1 MRKTLA
7 KNIFLNINPIKKFR
21 TIKIQV
27 DFLRPLKK
35 EETTGR
41 RLLANVM
48 SNSTA
53 NYPSFRSINDR
64 EMELYGSEINV
75 FTRNLLNFNDLAFS
89 IEFADPN
96 FLIDGQTQIKDNLE
110 LLNEIIFK
118 PNLTGKEFNQTSFET
133 EKRNLMSNL
142 VSIQDNQDLVSTLG
156 LTKLIYQNNPDR
168 QIPIFGSIDQLNELT
183 NEKLLEMYQ
192 DVIKNDTV
200 VINVVGNVDEEKFAE
215 DILTSSFYT
224 QMNNERLDL
233 KIEFD
238 KFNQLIA
245 NPAEKIEHKH
255 LNQSRIAL
263 AYATEGVSKKFN
275 RLAPQIMNLIL
286 GGDDQSQLFQQ
297 VREKNSLA
305 YSVSSTYQPLSHLV
319 TIQAG
324 LDSDSV
330 QKALDLINQQID
342 FIKNGEFTDTQVE
355 HAQKV
360 MLTRRKIATDSIQYY
375 IMRSIW
381 ETVYPKTLMS
391 DEQFQTEL
399 DNLDR
404 DHIASVANN
413 LHAIAQYQLIGDS
426 ND

>member
-27 DFLRPLKK
+27 DFLRPLDKD
-35 EETTGR
+35 ETTSR

-48 SNSTA
+48 SNSTKD
-53 NYPSFRSINDR
+53 YPSFRAINDR

-89 IEFADPN
+89 VEFADPS
-96 FLIDGQTQIKDNLE
+96 FLIDGQTQVKDNLD
-110 LLNEIIFK
+110 LLGEIIFK
-118 PNLTGKEFNQTSFET
+118 PNLKDNSFDKTAFDT
-133 EKRNLMSNL
+133 EKRNLLSNL
-142 VSIQDNQDLVSTLG
+142 VSIKDNQDLVSALG
-156 LTKLIYQNNPDR
+156 IAKLIYQNNPDR
-168 QIPIFGSIDQLNELT
+168 QVPIFGSIDQLESLDNQ
-183 NEKLLEMYQ
+183 KLLESYY
-192 DVIKNDTV
+192 DVIENDTI
-200 VINVVGNVDEEKFAE
+200 VISVVGNVDETDFLEE
-215 DILTSSFYT
+215 LTASDFYT
-224 QMNNERLDL
+224 QMNNDRNDL
-233 KIEFD
+233 QIKFD
-238 KFNQLIA
+238 NFSELINQPV
-245 NPAEKIEHKH
+245 NQIEHKH

-319 TIQAG
+319 MIQAG
-324 LDSDSV
+324 LDADSV
-330 QKALDLINQQID
+330 KKALELINQQIE
-342 FIKNGEFTDTQVE
+342 FIKDGKFTDKQVE

-375 IMRSIW
+375 IMQSIW
-381 ETVYPKTLMS
+381 ETVYPKTLLS
-391 DEQFQTEL
+391 DRQFDDEV
-399 DNLDR
+399 NNMDR
-404 DHIASVANN
+404 EHVSSVAENM
-413 LHAIAQYQLIGDS
+413 HVIAQYQLIGD
-426 ND
+426 

>member
-1 MRKTLA
+1 LRKTLA

-21 TIKIQV
+21 TIKIQI
-27 DFLRPLKK
+27 DFLRPLDK
-35 EETTGR
+35 EETTSR

-48 SNSTA
+48 SNSTED
-53 NYPSFRSINDR
+53 YPSFQAINDR

-89 IEFADPN
+89 VEFADPN
-96 FLIDGQTQIKDNLE
+96 FLIDGQTQVKDNLE

-118 PNLTGKEFNQTSFET
+118 PNLNGKEFDETAFET

-142 VSIQDNQDLVSTLG
+142 VSIKDNQDLVSTLG
-156 LTKLIYQNNPDR
+156 LAKLIYRNNPNR
-168 QIPIFGSIDQLNELT
+168 QVPIFGSIEQLEGLT
-183 NEKLLEMYQ
+183 NAELLDAYR
-192 DVIKNDTV
+192 DVIQNDTV
-200 VINVVGNVDEEKFAE
+200 VINVVGNLDENEFLQN
-215 DILTSSFYT
+215 LTDSGFYN
-224 QMNNERLDL
+224 QLSDNRNDL
-233 KIEFD
+233 EIEFENFEALV
-238 KFNQLIA
+238 KQ
-245 NPAEKIEHKH
+245 PATQIEHKH

-263 AYATEGVSKKFN
+263 AYATDGVAKDFN

-324 LDSDSV
+324 LDSDSID
-330 QKALDLINQQID
+330 KTMALINQQIE
-342 FIKNGEFTDTQVE
+342 FIKQGKFTDDQIN

-360 MLTRRKIATDSIQYY
+360 MLTNRKIATDSIQYY

-381 ETVYPKTLMS
+381 ETVYPKTLLT
-391 DEQFQTEL
+391 DQQFQSDL

-404 DHIASVANN
+404 KHIASVAD
-413 LHAIAQYQLIGDS
+413 HMHSIAQYQLIGD
-426 ND
+426 

>member
-27 DFLRPLKK
+27 DFLRPLHK
-35 EETTGR
+35 EETTSR

-48 SNSTA
+48 SNSTKD
-53 NYPSFRSINDR
+53 YPSFQAINDR

-89 IEFADPN
+89 VEFADPS
-96 FLIDGQTQIKDNLE
+96 FLIDGQTQVKDNLD
-110 LLNEIIFK
+110 LLGEIIFK
-118 PNLTGKEFNQTSFET
+118 PNLEGKRFDETAFET

-142 VSIQDNQDLVSTLG
+142 VSIQDNQDLVSSLG
-156 LTKLIYQNNPDR
+156 LAKLIYQNNPDR
-168 QIPIFGSIDQLNELT
+168 QVPIFGNIEQLNDLT
-183 NEKLLEMYQ
+183 NEKLLAVYQ
-192 DVIKNDTV
+192 DVIKNDSI
-200 VINVVGNVDEEKFAE
+200 VINVVGNVNEEEFLQALQASDFYQEMSNDRTDLQIKFDRFE
-215 DILTSSFYT
+215 
-224 QMNNERLDL
+224 E
-233 KIEFD
+233 
-238 KFNQLIA
+238 LIKK
-245 NPAEKIEHKH
+245 PAIQIDHKH

-305 YSVSSTYQPLSHLV
+305 YSVSSTYQPLSHLMM
-319 TIQAG
+319 IQAG

-330 QKALDLINQQID
+330 NKAMDLIDQQID
-342 FIKNGEFTDTQVE
+342 FIKQGKFTDEQVK

-375 IMRSIW
+375 IMQSIW
-381 ETVYPKTLMS
+381 QTVYPKTLLN
-391 DEQFQTEL
+391 DEQFQAEL
-399 DNLDR
+399 ENMDR
-404 DHIASVANN
+404 THIASVAQN
-413 LHAIAQYQLIGDS
+413 LHAIAQYQLIGD
-426 ND
+426 

>member
-27 DFLRPLKK
+27 DFLRPLDKD
-35 EETTGR
+35 ETTSR

-48 SNSTA
+48 SNSTKD
-53 NYPSFRSINDR
+53 YPSFRAINDR

-89 IEFADPN
+89 VEFADPS
-96 FLIDGQTQIKDNLE
+96 FLIDGQTQVKDNLD
-110 LLNEIIFK
+110 LLGEIIFK
-118 PNLTGKEFNQTSFET
+118 PNLKDNSFDKTAFDT
-133 EKRNLMSNL
+133 EKRNLLSNL
-142 VSIQDNQDLVSTLG
+142 VSIKDNQDLVSALG
-156 LTKLIYQNNPDR
+156 IAKLIYQNNPDR
-168 QIPIFGSIDQLNELT
+168 QVPIFGSIDQLENLD
-183 NEKLLEMYQ
+183 NQKLLASYY
-192 DVIKNDTV
+192 DVIKNDTI
-200 VINVVGNVDEEKFAE
+200 VISVVGNVNETDFFEE
-215 DILTSSFYT
+215 LTASDFYT
-224 QMNNERLDL
+224 QMNNDRNDL
-233 KIEFD
+233 QIKFD
-238 KFNQLIA
+238 SFSELIKQPANQ
-245 NPAEKIEHKH
+245 IEHKH

-319 TIQAG
+319 MIQAG
-324 LDSDSV
+324 LDADSV
-330 QKALDLINQQID
+330 NKALELINQQIE
-342 FIKNGEFTDTQVE
+342 FIKDGKFTDKQVQ

-375 IMRSIW
+375 IMQSIW
-381 ETVYPKTLMS
+381 ETVYPKTLLS
-391 DEQFQTEL
+391 DRQFDDEV
-399 DNLDR
+399 NNMDR
-404 DHIASVANN
+404 EHVSSVAENM
-413 LHAIAQYQLIGDS
+413 HVIAQYQLIGD
-426 ND
+426 